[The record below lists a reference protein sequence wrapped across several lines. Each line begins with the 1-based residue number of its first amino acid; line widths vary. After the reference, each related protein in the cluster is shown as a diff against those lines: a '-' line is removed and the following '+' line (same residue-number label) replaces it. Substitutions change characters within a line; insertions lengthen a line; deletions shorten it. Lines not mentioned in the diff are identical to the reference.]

1 MKDIEDITILLSI
14 FYKLI
19 LDRLNMS
26 NIEITSD
33 IKDMVGLILIEVKE
47 KEEINKS
54 EGIDFIVDL
63 IDLRNKDFE
72 TYFTGKEDDE
82 IAYSE

>member
-1 MKDIEDITILLSI
+1 MREVEDINILLSI

-19 LDRLNMS
+19 LDRLNVLGF
-26 NIEITSD
+26 ELTSD

-47 KEEINKS
+47 KEENNKY

-63 IDLRNKDFE
+63 IDPKNSDFE
-72 TYFTGKEDDE
+72 TYFLVKDDE

>member
-1 MKDIEDITILLSI
+1 MREVEDINILLSI

-19 LDRLNMS
+19 LDRLNVLGF
-26 NIEITSD
+26 ELTSD

-47 KEEINKS
+47 KEENNKY

-63 IDLRNKDFE
+63 IDPKNSDFE
-72 TYFTGKEDDE
+72 TYFLVKDDE
-82 IAYSE
+82 IAYSG